1 MSDAVVV
8 TGVAVQT
15 GLGRSLD
22 ACFEAVCAGKTA
34 SREVARF
41 RDEGLLVTHAA
52 PVEPGLRSIVAKDP
66 NAPPWLSTLI
76 VETVRSGLRA
86 ASLPL
91 ELGETP
97 LFVGT
102 SLGSPAAAERLGG
115 WPCADAGS
123 PETLDVYSPGA
134 LIARAAQ
141 RLESTGL
148 VDIGCNTCAAGNYAI
163 GAALDHLRSGHSPVA
178 VAGGVD
184 ELSTL
189 PFIAFSQLRAL
200 GRVCLPFDQERDGLL
215 FGEGC
220 AFLVLE
226 LAHEA
231 RRRGVKALAEVASV
245 GYSNDAYH
253 LIAPEPEGSGLE
265 RALTECLNDA
275 GNPTV
280 DYVNA
285 HGTGTPANDAVE
297 AETLQRVLGSDFFL
311 SSTKGATGHCMGAAS
326 AVEAALTIESLRRGV
341 LLPNVGLS
349 TLDPRVQAHV
359 VRHSESRPLQTA
371 LSVSLGFG
379 GNNAVVAFRRES
391 DGKSR
396 PVNKRP
402 VFLRGASACF
412 GDRVGLA
419 AVESTLRGE
428 APVDPKAEWD
438 FAARLGRRG
447 LRHVD
452 RGALVFEAAWTAD
465 AFPLEYP
472 GERLGVCVG
481 SAVPAYPSVSRF
493 LEYVKQGGVKA
504 VPPML
509 VPFAT
514 ANCVSAWWALRH
526 GIRGYHGSFA
536 TSDCAGLDAIAMA
549 STQVSRGRIDAA
561 LAGSAEGYS
570 DALWRGMSHRYASPL
585 VEASATVWLDS
596 SPTHA
601 RAKLL
606 SVERAF
612 AGPGRLVELPRGSVP
627 VESRWILA
635 RATQAAP
642 STSWQ
647 AIASRGEAQSASGVL
662 ALLLALSTI
671 RPGETVVVASDS
683 VEGFSTTLVLEGV

>member
-1 MSDAVVV
+1 MDDAVVV

-22 ACFEAVCAGKTA
+22 ACFEAVCAGRTG
-34 SREVARF
+34 SREVPRF

-52 PVEPGLRSIVAKDP
+52 PVEPGLRSFKTRDP
-66 NAPPWLSTLI
+66 RDLPWLSTLI
-76 VETVRSGLRA
+76 VETVHSSLRA
-86 ASLPL
+86 ASLPRQ
-91 ELGETP
+91 LGKTP
-97 LFVGT
+97 LFIGT
-102 SLGSPAAAERLGG
+102 SLGSPAAAERSGG
-115 WPCADAGS
+115 WPDADAGS
-123 PETLDVYSPGA
+123 PETLGAYSPGA

-148 VDIGCNTCAAGNYAI
+148 VEINCNTCAAGNYAI
-163 GAALDHLRSGHSPVA
+163 GAALDHLRSGHAPVA

-200 GRVCLPFDQERDGLL
+200 GRACRPFDVERDGLL

-220 AFLVLE
+220 AFLILE

-231 RRRGVKALAEVASV
+231 RRREVRALAEVVSV
-245 GYSNDAYH
+245 GYSNDAHH
-253 LIAPEPEGSGLE
+253 LIAPDPTGAGLE
-265 RALTECLNDA
+265 RALTKCLDDA
-275 GNPTV
+275 DMSTV

-297 AETLQRVLGSDFFL
+297 AETLKRVLGSEFFF

-326 AVEAALTIESLRRGV
+326 AVEAALTVESLKRGV
-341 LLPNVGLS
+341 FLPNVGLRA
-349 TLDPRVQAHV
+349 LDPHVRGHV
-359 VRHSESRPLQTA
+359 VRHPESRPFDTA

-379 GNNAVVAFRRES
+379 GNNAVVAFRKKADRGS
-391 DGKSR
+391 QLVTQR
-396 PVNKRP
+396 PVY
-402 VFLRGASACF
+402 LRSASACF
-412 GDRVGLA
+412 GDQVGLA
-419 AVESTLRGE
+419 AVRSALRGE
-428 APVDPKAEWD
+428 APVSAQAEWD

-481 SAVPAYPSVSRF
+481 TAVPAYPSVSRF

-526 GIRGYHGSFA
+526 GIRGYHGSLA

-549 STQVSRGRIDAA
+549 STQVSLGRIDAA

-596 SPTHA
+596 SPTRA

-606 SVERAF
+606 SVHRAF
-612 AGPGRLVELPRGSVP
+612 AGPGRLAELPRGSVP

-671 RPGETVVVASDS
+671 QTGEQVVVASDS